1 MQTFVES
8 FQQMFFNFEMEIF
21 KELLAEESMRLSS
34 HMKDPLWLIKNMV
47 QILITKFLLTR
58 FYTSLCELF

>member
-47 QILITKFLLTR
+47 
-58 FYTSLCELF
+58 